1 MKEPYKKGKQRI
13 RLASSLA
20 GEIARCCLKRR
31 QGIGG
36 SRWRF
41 STSDIFPLVDL
52 RPLLD
57 HITQVC
63 EWRSGRLGI
72 QVLTECSQQY
82 CRDRLSLPHPGLEL
96 RHLTLL
102 W

>member
-31 QGIGG
+31 QGYRRV
-36 SRWRF
+36 RWRF
-41 STSDIFPLVDL
+41 STPDIFSLVDL
-52 RPLLD
+52 PSLLD

-63 EWRSGRLGI
+63 EWRSGRLGL
-72 QVLTECSQQY
+72 QVLTVSSQQY
-82 CRDRLSLPHPGLEL
+82 CCGGLSLFHSNTEL
-96 RHLTLL
+96 PQLSPL
-102 W
+102 